1 MDIQLTEEDLAFQQ
15 EVRDFLGQ
23 YAPKNS
29 SELWSKRN
37 DWFKALKEKGWDC
50 PKWPVEFGGPGWTP
64 VQHYIWDKETC
75 AYSLPPELPFGKVML
90 APILMRYGSKEQIE
104 RFLPDI
110 RDNKVNWC
118 QGYSEPGAGS
128 DLASLKTKAELSADG
143 KEYTVNGTKIWTTM
157 AHMAQWMFCLTRTQS
172 TGVRQEGITFLL
184 INMKTPGITVKP
196 IFTLG
201 GSHHVN
207 QVFFD
212 NVKVPVENRIGEEG
226 KGWTYAKGLLQHER
240 SGIAGISRT
249 IVALDKL
256 KKNARAVPDGD
267 RTLLD
272 DRAFVTR
279 IAETEIELR
288 ALEFAELRSL
298 ADAQHTG
305 EPGTA
310 SSILKLKGTEM
321 QQRMQELTI
330 EAAGIFGLN
339 QGFKEAGPKFSKMGM
354 MLYLNG
360 RAATVYGGCSEVQKD
375 VIAKRVL
382 GLVDAGA

>member
-1 MDIQLTEEDLAFQQ
+1 MDIELTEEEKAFQQ
-15 EVRDFLGQ
+15 EVRAFLQ
-23 YAPKNS
+23 QHAPKNG
-29 SELWSKRN
+29 SEIWTKRN
-37 DWFKALKEKGWDC
+37 DWFKALKEAGWDC
-50 PKWPVEFGGPGWTP
+50 PKWPEEFGGPGWTP
-64 VQHYIWDKETC
+64 VQHYLWDKET
-75 AYSLPPELPFGKVML
+75 AKYSLPPELPFGKVML
-90 APILMRYGSKEQIE
+90 APILMRYGSKEQQE

-157 AHMAQWMFCLTRTQS
+157 GHMAQWMFCLTRTQN

-240 SGIAGISRT
+240 SGIAGITRT
-249 IVALDKL
+249 LMSLDKL
-256 KKNARAVPDGD
+256 KKNVGTVKMGD
-267 RTLLD
+267 HSLLD
-272 DRAFVTR
+272 DRSFKGKL
-279 IAETEIELR
+279 AEAEIELR

-305 EPGTA
+305 EPGPA

-321 QQRMQELTI
+321 QQRVQELTI
-330 EAAGIFGLN
+330 EAAGPYALN
-339 QGFKEAGPKFSKMGM
+339 QGFKDAGPKFAKMGM
-354 MLYLNG
+354 AMYLGG

-382 GLVDAGA
+382 GLDG